1 VATGGE
7 GTRERRA
14 ARGGCRIGI
23 DARKLED
30 GGIGRYVVELLRRLP
45 AIDSGAHFVV
55 LATAE
60 GCARIARELAA
71 PNLETVVVS
80 ASGYGLREH
89 VELGRA
95 ARAARLDLLHVPH
108 YVVPATVRC
117 PVVVTVHDLIH
128 WRLPRSAVHAAY
140 VRLLLALVRARAR
153 LVLTPSSAVARDLE
167 QLARIPADRL
177 RVVPNG
183 VDAAFWGA
191 DLPEDAPGG
200 FAARHG
206 LAPRYVLNVTNGLPH
221 KGLDLLLAAWRE
233 VTDLQLVLVGQGSD
247 GPAVH
252 AEIARAALDSGRVA
266 VLGALTDAELRL
278 AYRGAAAVVV
288 ASRLEGFGLPA
299 LEAMAA
305 GVPVLVA
312 EAGALPE
319 VVGDAGLVF
328 PVDSVACLL
337 SALYRSV
344 PGSDLVARQERI
356 RRGLARA
363 RELSWDRTAQETH
376 AAYGVALHW
385 RT

>member
-1 VATGGE
+1 MA
-7 GTRERRA
+7 
-14 ARGGCRIGI
+14 RIGI

-45 AIDSGAHFVV
+45 ALDRDTRFVA
-55 LATAE
+55 LASPE

-71 PNLETVVVS
+71 PNLETVAVR
-80 ASGYGLREH
+80 AGGYGLREH

-128 WRLPRSAVHAAY
+128 WRLPRSVLHAVY
-140 VRLLLALVRARAR
+140 VRALLRLLRRRAEV
-153 LVLTPSSAVARDLE
+153 VLTPSRAVAGDLE
-167 QLARIPADRL
+167 RLAGIAPERI

-191 DLPEDAPGG
+191 DLPADAPSA
-200 FAARHG
+200 FAATRG
-206 LAPRYVLNVTNGLPH
+206 LARPYVLNVTNGLPH
-221 KGLDLLLAAWRE
+221 KGLDVLLAAWRE
-233 VTDLQLVLVGQGSD
+233 VADLQLVLAGRGSD
-247 GPAVH
+247 GAAVREQL
-252 AEIARAALDSGRVA
+252 ATAALPEGRVHL
-266 VLGALTDAELRL
+266 LGELSEEDLRL

-288 ASRLEGFGLPA
+288 ASRHEGFGLPV
-299 LEAMAA
+299 LEAMAC
-305 GVPVLVA
+305 GVPVVA
-312 EAGALPE
+312 TEAGALPE
-319 VVGDAGLVF
+319 VTGDAGLLF

-344 PGSDLVARQERI
+344 PGSDLVGRQERI

-376 AAYGVALHW
+376 AAYRVALHR

>member
-1 VATGGE
+1 MP
-7 GTRERRA
+7 
-14 ARGGCRIGI
+14 RIGI
-23 DARKLED
+23 DARKLDD
-30 GGIGRYVVELLRRLP
+30 GGIGRYVTELLRRLP
-45 AIDSGAHFVV
+45 ALDPDARFVA
-55 LATAE
+55 LASPE
-60 GCARIARELAA
+60 GCARLARELAA
-71 PNLETVVVS
+71 PNLETMVVR
-80 ASGYGLREH
+80 AGGYGLREH
-89 VELGRA
+89 VELGRIS
-95 ARAARLDLLHVPH
+95 RAARLDLLHVPH

-140 VRLLLALVRARAR
+140 VRLLLGLVRLRAR
-153 LVLTPSSAVARDLE
+153 VVLTPSHAVARDLE
-167 QLARIPADRL
+167 QLARVPADRI

-191 DLPEDAPGG
+191 SLSAEAAAA
-200 FAARHG
+200 FAARRG
-206 LAPRYVLNVTNGLPH
+206 LAGAYVLNVTNGLPH
-221 KGLDLLLAAWRE
+221 KGLDLLLAAWRQ
-233 VTDLQLVLVGQGSD
+233 VADLQLVLAGRGSD
-247 GPAVH
+247 GAAVR
-252 AEIARAALDSGRVA
+252 AGIARAGLASDRVR
-266 VLGALTDAELRL
+266 VLGELGDDELRL

-305 GVPVLVA
+305 GVPVAAA

-319 VVGDAGLVF
+319 VTGDAGLLF

-344 PGSDLVARQERI
+344 PGSDLVGRQERI

-363 RELSWDRTAQETH
+363 REFSWDRTAQETH
-376 AAYGVALHW
+376 AAYGLALHR